1 MNFGFLKYIMK
12 VGVKK
17 IKAFYF
23 RISINGII
31 FQIIFM
37 YTTYMCK
44 QLMRSILEISNWNL
58 FVTKIL
64 RSSKNFLWF
73 LLIENLF
80 ILKSKYIYQLNDY
93 FLLLSQV

>member
-1 MNFGFLKYIMK
+1 M
-12 VGVKK
+12 
-17 IKAFYF
+17 
-23 RISINGII
+23 NGII

-44 QLMRSILEISNWNL
+44 QLMGSILEISNWNL

-80 ILKSKYIYQLNDY
+80 MLKSKYIYQLNDY